1 MITLSGRT
9 SHAQLAKPLNR
20 GVWLLADD
28 QTSTTQRQARAYL
41 VYDER
46 EDQLPDYELYLTRNG
61 RTLGGDRNFI
71 QLPESFDYL
80 HAGDV
85 LRLSPKGERVHVVWR
100 SDSLQNSILLTE
112 RCDHY
117 CLMCSQPPRDVDDDQ
132 LLEDAF
138 ELVRLLPPTTREIGF
153 TGGEPTLYGD
163 RLVKLLRLCRNLI
176 PEAAVHVLS
185 NGRRFS
191 NPDFARAWADIDNP
205 NMMVGI
211 PIYGAEP
218 ALHDYVVQSQGAF
231 NTTVAGILNLAQL
244 QQRIEIRVVVH
255 KQTAPHLPEIAEFIS
270 RNLPFVDQVALM
282 GLEMIGFARAN
293 LAEVWID
300 PFDYQAELAEAVAT
314 LDRKGITAMIY
325 NHPLCLIPR
334 ELWPYAVRSIS
345 DWKNEYHPEC
355 LRCSV
360 AHDCGGFFFSAK
372 HRHSDHIQAI
382 DPIDG
387 DHHKLPL
394 LSLAT

>member
-9 SHAQLAKPLNR
+9 SHAELAKPLKR
-20 GVWLLADD
+20 SVWLLADD
-28 QTSTTQRQARAYL
+28 QTSTAQRQARAYL
-41 VYDER
+41 VYEEP
-46 EDQLPDYELYLTRNG
+46 EDQLPDYELYITRTG
-61 RTLGGDRNFI
+61 RTLNDGRNFI

-80 HAGDV
+80 HAGDI
-85 LRLSPKGERVHVVWR
+85 LRLSPNGERVHVVWR
-100 SDSLQNSILLTE
+100 NDSLQNSVLLTE

-117 CLMCSQPPRDVDDDQ
+117 CLMCSQPPKDVDDDQ
-132 LLEDAF
+132 LLADAF
-138 ELVRLLPPTTREIGF
+138 ELVRLLPRTTREIGF

-191 NPDFARAWADIDNP
+191 NPDFARGWAEIDNP

-255 KQTAPHLPEIAEFIS
+255 KQTALHVPEIAEFIS

-314 LDRKGITAMIY
+314 LDRKGITTMIY

-360 AHDCGGFFFSAK
+360 AHDCGGFFYSAK
-372 HRHSDHIQAI
+372 YRHSDHIHAI
-382 DPIDG
+382 DPIEG
-387 DHHKLPL
+387 EHHKLPL
-394 LSLAT
+394 LELAT